1 MNNLMAW
8 EKWDEADFITEA
20 LESELEELGESE
32 ENEEQP
38 PPNFGGFSV
47 TFPKIRTP
55 LGFFSIDDPLR
66 PANMF
71 DCWIG
76 HTNFDI
82 TTEIQHLIEQV
93 PGIEAFKIMSRYR
106 FFIGVGKL
114 FKFRDVREEIQSVL
128 DISYDS
134 NDSYDEDNILS
145 IVKKQLRSYKRWA
158 IFYSKEGFLEYA
170 ASNEDDD
177 PEFEAAVNKF
187 TKDDNF
193 TVIKSEDE
201 E

>member
-1 MNNLMAW
+1 MSNQIHW

-20 LESELEELGESE
+20 LSNDEELETSE
-32 ENEEQP
+32 ENLEAASMHL
-38 PPNFGGFSV
+38 GTFSV

-66 PANMF
+66 PAIMF

-82 TTEIQHLIEQV
+82 TDEVKQFIESI

-106 FFIGVGKL
+106 FFIGIGKL
-114 FKFRDVREEIQSVL
+114 FNFREVVQGIQSVL
-128 DISYDS
+128 DVNPVAKS
-134 NDSYDEDNILS
+134 SYDETVFIDIM
-145 IVKKQLRSYKRWA
+145 KRQLKSYKRWA
-158 IFYSKEGFLEYA
+158 IFCSKDGLLEYA
-170 ASNEDDD
+170 VSNKDED
-177 PEFEAAVNKF
+177 PEFEAAVDKF
-187 TKDDNF
+187 SQDENF

>member
-1 MNNLMAW
+1 MNNTMAW
-8 EKWDEADFITEA
+8 EKWDESDFITEA
-20 LESELEELGESE
+20 LEGEDELENSPENADLPSMHLGT
-32 ENEEQP
+32 
-38 PPNFGGFSV
+38 FSV

-66 PANMF
+66 PAIMF

-76 HTNFDI
+76 HTNFEI
-82 TTEIQHLIEQV
+82 TQEIKHLIETT

-114 FKFRDVREEIQSVL
+114 FKFRDVREQIQIKL
-128 DISYDS
+128 NITPEYNESYEKDHLL
-134 NDSYDEDNILS
+134 E
-145 IVKKQLRSYKRWA
+145 IVKTQLRSYKRWA
-158 IFYSKEGFLEYA
+158 IFYSKEGLLEYA
-170 ASNEDDD
+170 ASNEEED
-177 PEFEAAVNKF
+177 PEFEATVSKF
-187 TKDDNF
+187 TEDENF

>member
-1 MNNLMAW
+1 MSNQIHW
-8 EKWDEADFITEA
+8 EKWDEADFIAEA
-20 LESELEELGESE
+20 LSSDEELEPSE
-32 ENEEQP
+32 ENLEAASMHL
-38 PPNFGGFSV
+38 GAFSV

-66 PANMF
+66 PALMF

-82 TTEIQHLIEQV
+82 TDEIKVLIESV

-106 FFIGVGKL
+106 FFIGVGQL
-114 FKFRDVREEIQSVL
+114 FHFRDVVQGIQSSLNVTPETKGG
-128 DISYDS
+128 
-134 NDSYDEDNILS
+134 YDETVFIDIM
-145 IVKKQLRSYKRWA
+145 KRQLKSYKRWA
-158 IFYSKEGFLEYA
+158 IFCSKDGLLEYA

-177 PEFEAAVNKF
+177 PEFEAAVDKF
-187 TKDDNF
+187 SQDENF

>member
-1 MNNLMAW
+1 MNKQIHW
-8 EKWDEADFITEA
+8 EKWDEADFITDSLGDE
-20 LESELEELGESE
+20 EDVSEEELDMPSMHLGT
-32 ENEEQP
+32 
-38 PPNFGGFSV
+38 FSL

-66 PANMF
+66 PSIMF

-82 TTEIQHLIEQV
+82 TNEVKQLIEKT
-93 PGIEAFKIMSRYR
+93 PGIEAFRVMSRYR
-106 FFIGVGKL
+106 FFIGIGKL
-114 FKFRDVREEIQSVL
+114 FKFRHSAQLIQSALNVTL
-128 DISYDS
+128 TPKEAGGDDVFIDI
-134 NDSYDEDNILS
+134 I
-145 IVKKQLRSYKRWA
+145 KKQLKSYKRWA
-158 IFYSKEGFLEYA
+158 IFCSKDGLLEYA
-170 ASNEDDD
+170 ASNDDND

-187 TKDDNF
+187 LQDENF